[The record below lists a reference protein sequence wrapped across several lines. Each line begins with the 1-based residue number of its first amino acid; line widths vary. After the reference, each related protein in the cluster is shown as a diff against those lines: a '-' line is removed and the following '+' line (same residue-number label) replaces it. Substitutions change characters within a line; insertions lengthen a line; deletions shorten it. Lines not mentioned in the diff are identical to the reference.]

1 MGIYDW
7 ISLINKLSSRQVL
20 PCELIVSVIIELTKN
35 PNLMWFV
42 SFFFLAI
49 TFAAWQ
55 VSQNNNKWK
64 IVYEI
69 SKYLTAVC
77 LLLMFF
83 NMY

>member
-1 MGIYDW
+1 M
-7 ISLINKLSSRQVL
+7 
-20 PCELIVSVIIELTKN
+20 SVIIELTKN

-42 SFFFLAI
+42 SFVFLAF
-49 TFAAWQ
+49 TFVTWR
-55 VSQNNNKWK
+55 VSHNDKWK

-69 SKYLTAVC
+69 SKYLTAGC

>member
-1 MGIYDW
+1 M
-7 ISLINKLSSRQVL
+7 SN
-20 PCELIVSVIIELTKN
+20 IIELIKN

-42 SFFFLAI
+42 SFVFLAI
-49 TFAAWQ
+49 TFATWRL
-55 VSQNNNKWK
+55 SQSNDKRK

-69 SKYLTAVC
+69 FKYLTAGC